1 MNNLA
6 KTLDM
11 DDAKVNI
18 KSINDHVISSYI
30 QTDIKTHLCSN
41 CNAWTSKVHDYRI
54 QKIRDSLLQGK
65 PCFLFLK
72 SIISSDKY
80 IGILKMY
87 EREFK
92 KECCLLLGSTTNKV
106 RA

>member
-1 MNNLA
+1 MNDLA
-6 KTLDM
+6 KILGIN
-11 DDAKVNI
+11 DAEVNI
-18 KSINDHVISSYI
+18 KSINDHAISFYI

-65 PCFLFLK
+65 PYFSFLK

-80 IGILKMY
+80 IGLLKMY